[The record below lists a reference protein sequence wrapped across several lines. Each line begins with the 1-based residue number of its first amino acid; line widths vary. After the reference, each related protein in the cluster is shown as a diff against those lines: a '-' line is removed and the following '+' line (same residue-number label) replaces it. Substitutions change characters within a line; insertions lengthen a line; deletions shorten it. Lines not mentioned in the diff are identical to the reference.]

1 MEFGILV
8 AVETILRKMTTFK
21 ESAAIGLVTSYL
33 RVLSFALLLLMLY
46 SVFLQVLCR
55 TLFLFLYCKTSKSRS
70 IIGSYF

>member
-33 RVLSFALLLLMLY
+33 RVLSFALL
-46 SVFLQVLCR
+46 F
-55 TLFLFLYCKTSKSRS
+55 
-70 IIGSYF
+70 

>member
-46 SVFLQVLCR
+46 SVFFCKSYVELSFSFYIVKLQKV
-55 TLFLFLYCKTSKSRS
+55 
-70 IIGSYF
+70 GP